1 MFPPNLKQLFFFLLK
16 KMITK
21 SWSKLQKI
29 EMLTVLTDSVFPL
42 CKPNKD
48 IVMYW

>member
-1 MFPPNLKQLFFFLLK
+1 MFPPNLKQLFFFF
-16 KMITK
+16 IEK